1 MVLKRVGVI
10 SVAKFAGVFY
20 AGVGLLVGVM
30 FAGISSLAGMAGA
43 SMHDVPSWIGPIFGV
58 GAIVLLPLLY
68 GVLGFIFGAI
78 VAGLYNVFSGFV
90 GGIELELE
98 ARP

>member
-1 MVLKRVGVI
+1 MVLKRLGVI

-20 AGVGLLVGVM
+20 AGMGLL
-30 FAGISSLAGMAGA
+30 AGIVLAAVSSLAGMAGA
-43 SMHDVPSWIGPIFGV
+43 SMHDMPGWIGPIFGV

-68 GVLGFIFGAI
+68 GVLGFLFGAI
-78 VAGLYNVFSGFV
+78 VAGLYNVFSGLI
-90 GGIELELE
+90 GGIEVELE